1 MNDFFKFTTEAIGTE
16 SKRLRGARHV
26 KADRIGSCNHVL
38 NNVSSCT
45 RVNLKSSWIYELY
58 TILCAIVGENVNTML
73 FFNNEFRESQ
83 CQEDSELST

>member
-1 MNDFFKFTTEAIGTE
+1 MNDFLKFTTEAIGTE

-45 RVNLKSSWIYELY
+45 RVNLKSSWIYDLY
-58 TILCAIVGENVNTML
+58 TILYAIVVENVNTTPFL
-73 FFNNEFRESQ
+73 NNQ
-83 CQEDSELST
+83 YLC

>member
-45 RVNLKSSWIYELY
+45 RVNLKSSWIYTNFIQYYVRL
-58 TILCAIVGENVNTML
+58 LVRML
-73 FFNNEFRESQ
+73 T
-83 CQEDSELST
+83 L